1 MAKKILIADDEPDV
15 VKLLSMRLKAHDY
28 EVIAA
33 FDGLQAVR
41 EAYKERPDLI
51 LLDIMMPIGDGYTV
65 FENLK
70 RSVQIRLIPVIF
82 VSALP
87 PREVKE
93 KVAQLGAQGFI
104 AKPFDSEELVAEVK
118 KVLGE

>member
-1 MAKKILIADDEPDV
+1 MAKKILVADDEPDI
-15 VKLLSMRLKAHDY
+15 VKMLSMRLKACGY
-28 EVIAA
+28 EVMGV

-51 LLDIMMPIGDGYTV
+51 ILDVKMPVGDGYTV

-70 RSVQIRLIPVIF
+70 RSVQIRLIPIIF
-82 VSALP
+82 ISALP
-87 PREVKE
+87 PRQVEE

-104 AKPFDSEELVAEVK
+104 AKPFDSKELVAKVK
-118 KVLGE
+118 KILGE